1 MEFQQSENIL
11 FELVNVRRPIHEFGH
26 IRFMF
31 VVKEL
36 VDGFPGGNIFMQ
48 RLVFVQVIVNF
59 LLVIVNFFTISIG
72 AVFGNDSQIVFSFLL
87 VLGKDVIIIM

>member
-1 MEFQQSENIL
+1 MEFQQSENVL
-11 FELVNVRRPIHEFGH
+11 FKLVNVGRPIHEFGH

-31 VVKEL
+31 VVEEL
-36 VDGFPGGNIFMQ
+36 VDGFSGGNIFMQ

-72 AVFGNDSQIVFSFLL
+72 AMFGNDSQIVFGFLL
-87 VLGKDVIIIM
+87 FLNKDITY